1 MFKGEEK
8 QDVAPWISSYPV
20 EIVTIYAKIKSCSQF
35 FPTDNNK

>member
-20 EIVTIYAKIKSCSQF
+20 EIVTVYMKLSAVVNFSNRQ
-35 FPTDNNK
+35 